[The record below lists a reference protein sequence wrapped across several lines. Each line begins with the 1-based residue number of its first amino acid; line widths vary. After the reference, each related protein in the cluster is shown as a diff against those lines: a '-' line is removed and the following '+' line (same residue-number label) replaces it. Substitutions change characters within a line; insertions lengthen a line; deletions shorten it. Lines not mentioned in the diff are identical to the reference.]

1 MRGPGLGSE
10 RRRRRLIETIRGHR
24 ISGYEIGRRLA
35 GPAAA
40 DLVSR
45 TRWKVAVSEQ
55 ARRRHSARDRG
66 RD

>member
-10 RRRRRLIETIRGHR
+10 RRRTRLIETIRGHR
-24 ISGYEIGRRLA
+24 ISGYELGRRLA
-35 GPAAA
+35 GPATTDA
-40 DLVSR
+40 VSR
-45 TRWKVAVSEQ
+45 ARWKAAVPEQ